1 MPKISYETIML
12 RLTTC
17 ISIQKLIKDGTVSNE
32 KDGLKFVMSK
42 AHKQNLKTGFEKGN
56 SNRTFDR
63 YLKFKKN
70 KKDISNSII
79 NN

>member
-1 MPKISYETIML
+1 
-12 RLTTC
+12 
-17 ISIQKLIKDGTVSNE
+17 
-32 KDGLKFVMSK
+32 MSK
-42 AHKQNLKTGFEKGN
+42 THKQKQKAGFGNEN